1 MQNLFHAGQ
10 KNHLTS
16 CQFSIHWIS
25 SLKGRHPT
33 GRQEECEKAAFQ
45 DLYKLKQAVFKL
57 AQRESPITVPL
68 ELDLRRQPTDW
79 RRWNKTRFRLDDERG
94 DGEHADAEHVHDEH
108 ADDGA
113 DEDEAD
119 ADDDGEDHLSLHLS
133 E

>member
-1 MQNLFHAGQ
+1 M
-10 KNHLTS
+10 
-16 CQFSIHWIS
+16 
-25 SLKGRHPT
+25 KGRHPT

-79 RRWNKTRFRLDDERG
+79 RRWNKTRFHLDD
-94 DGEHADAEHVHDEH
+94 EHVHDEQVHDEQVHDGH

-113 DEDEAD
+113 DEDGAD
-119 ADDDGEDHLSLHLS
+119 ADDDGGDHLSLHLS

>member
-1 MQNLFHAGQ
+1 MQNVFHAGQ

-16 CQFSIHWIS
+16 CQFSIHRIS

-79 RRWNKTRFRLDDERG
+79 RRWNKTRFHLDDE
-94 DGEHADAEHVHDEH
+94 HVHDEQVDDEH